1 MREGGK
7 PTTDFALRRTF
18 TASNMA
24 NEKPIESER
33 PKSNGGG
40 WRIRIG
46 GFIILVV
53 AVVACIYW
61 WVFARNYVSTDD
73 AYARADSAM
82 VSSRIPGTILKVL
95 VDNDFA
101 VQTAQPLIELDPA
114 DYKIALDKA
123 KAALEGDEAEL
134 KSAEIMVPP
143 VNIQTSSRVE
153 AAEAVLKA
161 AQDTETQTRHSVQQ
175 LRDTRTAATAD
186 FIQSERDY
194 KRFDSLSAS
203 GAGTQRQREQAQT
216 AYEKSKAQLKAVDSQ
231 IAALESALA
240 ASSQQVARARAQLQT
255 AKGDRANVDVQ
266 LHKVEALKA
275 KRDKSMADLEA
286 ARLNL
291 SYCVIAASI
300 DGYIAQK
307 NIQVGDRIE
316 PGQALMAIVPL
327 SKIYVEANFK
337 ETQLTNVRIG
347 QPASVSADIYPGY
360 PYKGKVAGI
369 RAGTGAAFSL
379 IPPENATGNWIK
391 VVQRIPVRIE
401 LDKPP
406 PPDHPLRVGASLE
419 VTIDVANR
427 SGSLLLQNTPNIALR
442 PPSEKP

>member
-1 MREGGK
+1 M
-7 PTTDFALRRTF
+7 
-18 TASNMA
+18 ASDMA
-24 NEKPIESER
+24 NEKPTEYER
-33 PKSNGGG
+33 PKINGGAQ
-40 WRIRIG
+40 RIRIG
-46 GFIILVV
+46 GFILLVV
-53 AVVACIYW
+53 VIVAGIYW
-61 WVFARNYVSTDD
+61 WIFQRNYVSTDD

-82 VSSRIPGTILKVL
+82 VSARIPGTILKVL
-95 VDNDFA
+95 VDNDYA
-101 VQTAQPLIELDPA
+101 VQTGQPLIELDSA
-114 DYKIALDKA
+114 DYKVALDKA
-123 KAALEGDEAEL
+123 KAALDGDEAEL

-143 VNIQTSSRVE
+143 VNIQTSSQVE

-161 AQDTETQTRHSVQQ
+161 AQDTETQTRHNIEQ
-175 LRDTRTAATAD
+175 LRNTRAAATAD
-186 FIQSERDY
+186 FVQSERDY

-203 GAGTQRQREQAQT
+203 GAGTQRQQEQAQT
-216 AYEKSKAQLKAVDSQ
+216 AYDKAKAQLRAVDSQ

-255 AKGDRANVDVQ
+255 ARSERANVDVQ

-300 DGYIAQK
+300 DGYIAQR

-316 PGQALMAIVPL
+316 PGQAMMAVVPL

-337 ETQLTNVRIG
+337 ETQLTDVRIG

-360 PYKGKVAGI
+360 PYTGKVAGI

-406 PPDHPLRVGASLE
+406 PADYPLRVGASLD
-419 VTIDVANR
+419 VTINVADR
-427 SGSLLLQNTPNIALR
+427 SGLHLLQNTPNIALR
-442 PPSEKP
+442 PSSEKP